1 MSHLLFTKFSFIQ
14 LSWWWRQS
22 LPTSFHGSHYD
33 RWTSR
38 MPSIVSILESCAG
51 RVDPRGLRVPAFAGR
66 VREPAL
72 RCVRVRGG
80 CGLYLLRVRDG
91 RGLRNSLCG

>member
-1 MSHLLFTKFSFIQ
+1 
-14 LSWWWRQS
+14 
-22 LPTSFHGSHYD
+22 
-33 RWTSR
+33 

-91 RGLRNSLCG
+91 RGLRNSLFGLLSVEPKHLNLISLKIARHVDAQQ